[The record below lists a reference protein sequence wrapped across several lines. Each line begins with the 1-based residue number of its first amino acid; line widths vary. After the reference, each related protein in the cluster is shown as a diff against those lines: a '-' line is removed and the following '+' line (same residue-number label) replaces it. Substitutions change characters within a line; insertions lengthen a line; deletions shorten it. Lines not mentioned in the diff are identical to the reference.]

1 MTKFYKK
8 RQFYMMILPILFFY
22 LIMYILPVVVNFCY
36 SFTDYRGVGSA
47 PFVGLRNYARMLR
60 DRYIGISIKNT
71 LVTTG
76 VMTLIAVPL
85 SFFMA
90 YTLDRRTKLNEAS
103 KVIVFAPYI
112 IPLALSALVWDFILN
127 PSNGLIN
134 SVLNAVGLGKL
145 AQIWINGP
153 TLSPYS
159 FAIVMVWCSLGF
171 YVSLWQV
178 GIRSI
183 DREIIEASIVDG
195 CSSFQR
201 VRFLILPL
209 LKDTLISILIFALTG
224 GLKIYEIV
232 YILTGGG
239 PLHKSETIASYM
251 YTVVFDNMEYG
262 YGMAIAVLECL
273 IAIIFVIFFLG
284 HSKKNEAT
292 R

>member
-1 MTKFYKK
+1 MTRFYKK
-8 RQFYMMILPILFFY
+8 RQFYAMVLPLLTFY
-22 LIMYILPVVVNFCY
+22 LIMYILPVAIDFCY
-36 SFTDYRGVGSA
+36 SFTDYRGVGAA
-47 PFVGLRNYARMLR
+47 PFVALRNYSRLLR
-60 DRYIGISIKNT
+60 DKYIGISIKNT

-85 SFFMA
+85 SFFIA
-90 YTLDRRTKLNEAS
+90 YTLDRKTKLNEAG
-103 KVIVFAPYI
+103 KVVVFAPYV
-112 IPLALSALVWDFILN
+112 IPIALSALVWDFILN
-127 PSNGLIN
+127 PSNGLVN
-134 SVLNAVGLGKL
+134 SLLNAVGLGKL
-145 AQIWINGP
+145 AQVWINGP

-159 FAIVMVWCSLGF
+159 FAVVMVWCSLGF

-178 GIRSI
+178 GIRGI

-209 LKDTLISILIFALTG
+209 LKDTLISIIIFALTG

-239 PLHKSETIASYM
+239 PIHKSETIASYM
-251 YTVVFDNMEYG
+251 YTVIFDNMEYS

-273 IAIIFVIFFLG
+273 IAIVFVVFFLRS
-284 HSKKNEAT
+284 SKKNQKES
-292 R
+292 